1 MEDFKLFFEQG
12 WQHISDITAYDHILF
27 ITALTAVYSLRRW
40 AVIAW
45 LVTAFTVGH
54 SLALAASVLQW
65 VSVSTALVEFL
76 IPVTI
81 LLTCGLN
88 IVTAQNDENAPVNNL
103 PLKYAAAVFFG
114 LIHGLGFSNYLK
126 FILSEQD
133 SLFLPLLG
141 FNLGLEFGQLLI
153 MGAVLSLN
161 FIFVRALKLPLRG
174 WTFIVSGIVAALAL
188 MLCIETGYA
197 LFVGE

>member
-12 WQHISDITAYDHILF
+12 WLHISDITAYDHILF
-27 ITALTAVYSLRRW
+27 ITALTAIYSLRRW
-40 AVIAW
+40 GVIAW

-65 VSVSTALVEFL
+65 VSVPTALVEFL
-76 IPVTI
+76 IPITI

-88 IVTAQNDENAPVNNL
+88 IATAQNDEDAPVKNL
-103 PLKYAAAVFFG
+103 SLKYGAAVFFG

-133 SLFLPLLG
+133 SLFMPLLG
-141 FNLGLEFGQLLI
+141 FNVGLEFGQLLI
-153 MGAVLSLN
+153 MQAILLLN
-161 FIFVRALKLPLRG
+161 FIFVRLLKSPLRD
-174 WTFIVSGIVAALAL
+174 WTLITSAAVAGIALVL
-188 MLCIETGYA
+188 SIETGYA
-197 LFVGE
+197 FFVGE